1 VRLLYLHYGPQSG
14 VTEAIS
20 RALAA
25 AGVDVVQANP
35 TEDFLWKLRAGSRLP
50 NLRPA
55 ALRAFA
61 EALRRHGRGWKEYWV
76 HTPWAFDHLS
86 RVAGEAIARARVDTV
101 LQAGVLFG
109 PGAPPPRPYH
119 LYVDQTRA
127 LAERH
132 VPIPG
137 LARPLPPDPAWRAQ
151 EERVY
156 RGAVSIFSMSAYA
169 ARSLVQDYGVDPAR
183 IRVVGAGPNVAPSP
197 AAAPE
202 PPGPPAILFVG
213 RSFAPKGGPDL
224 VEAFRRV
231 RQIHPQAA
239 LWIVSQEAP
248 RPLPEGAVFHGPL
261 DPPALSVLFAR
272 ASLFALPTLR
282 EAFGLAF
289 LEAMAFGLPVVAT
302 SIGAIPEIVVD
313 GETGVLVPP
322 RDPAALAAA
331 CVSLLGDPARARRLG
346 EAGRARVAER
356 FGWDR
361 AAARMLEVLVHAD
374 SGSGRG
380 HGKTRSSLGA

>member
-25 AGVDVVQANP
+25 AGVDVVAANP
-35 TEDFLWKLRAGSRLP
+35 TEGFLWRLRAGSRLP
-50 NLRPA
+50 NLRPS

-86 RVAGEAIARARVDTV
+86 RVAGEAIARARVDAV

-183 IRVVGAGPNVAPSP
+183 VRVVGAGPNVAPPP

-213 RSFAPKGGPDL
+213 RCFAPKGGPDL
-224 VEAFRRV
+224 VEAFRRIRRV
-231 RQIHPQAA
+231 HPQAA

-248 RPLPEGAVFHGPL
+248 RPLPDGAVFHGPL

-346 EAGRARVAER
+346 EAGRARAAER

-361 AAARMLEVLVHAD
+361 AAARMLEVLR
-374 SGSGRG
+374 GSDAEPGARG
-380 HGKTRSSLGA
+380 ETRAG